1 MRAWLYYR
9 LSRDEDEEL
18 NSLTNQRSIIAG
30 YAEKNGFTIAG
41 ESFDDNVSGMHFDRD
56 GIEKICEAVEQNQI
70 DAVIVKDLS
79 RLGRH
84 RTQTAVFIDYLK
96 KHDVRVISVTEN
108 IDTSNENDDLVIGM
122 KQIIN
127 DMYAK
132 DASRKIR
139 STYRQKQKEGIVII
153 PPFGYFKDK
162 NTRQVVIVEEAADTV
177 RLIFKLYLDGYGF
190 KQIAKKLNADGVH
203 TPAYYQQTLLG
214 KNVPHTWPQ
223 ISKQQLWIS
232 TTIKR
237 ILENEFYAGTL
248 ICHKTRTDKINK
260 TFRFIP
266 PEEQYRHENAVP
278 AIIDRETWQ
287 QAQFLLQKRVK
298 DRVRAAPGQKIHRY
312 TGIIECAD
320 CHSVCTART
329 RKLPQGGRRVEYICN
344 TYHRYGKEYCTT
356 HLIREEVLD
365 DLVYKELLRVKK
377 MAHANWE
384 AIDALAKDWAA
395 QKFNA
400 ERQIDRLQERISVLK
415 NEVEQILMERIRD
428 KAHADIYD
436 VMLQKRDEAIQ
447 SAEQQI
453 NEYRDAQASIEAR
466 KESMRPG
473 IDLLDAITSEGSVSD
488 AHLRMFVNK
497 VYLHEQDGKLR
508 VEFVLNADFQTH
520 LDLYD
525 QNGELTDVCNDVPF
539 PVSWTVKMK
548 KKQKETQDILSYH
561 TQAAGCSD
569 KARAKASGGRQPIEE
584 CGRTGL

>member
-365 DLVYKELLRVKK
+365 DLVYKELLRVKM
-377 MAHANWE
+377 MAHATWE

-453 NEYRDAQASIEAR
+453 NEYRDAQASLEAR

-473 IDLLDAITSEGSVSD
+473 IDLLDAITSESSVSD

-497 VYLHEQDGKLR
+497 VYLHEQDGKLS

-525 QNGELTDVCNDVPF
+525 QNGELTDVCNDLGYYF
-539 PVSWTVKMK
+539 S
-548 KKQKETQDILSYH
+548 
-561 TQAAGCSD
+561 
-569 KARAKASGGRQPIEE
+569 KASANASA
-584 CGRTGL
+584 

>member
-1 MRAWLYYR
+1 MRGWLYYR

-466 KESMRPG
+466 KESMRPS

-497 VYLHEQDGKLR
+497 VYLHEQDGKLS

-520 LDLYD
+520 LDLYN
-525 QNGELTDVCNDVPF
+525 QNGELTDVCNDLGYYF
-539 PVSWTVKMK
+539 S
-548 KKQKETQDILSYH
+548 
-561 TQAAGCSD
+561 
-569 KARAKASGGRQPIEE
+569 KASANASA
-584 CGRTGL
+584 

>member
-453 NEYRDAQASIEAR
+453 NEYRDAQASLEAR
-466 KESMRPG
+466 KESMQPG

-497 VYLHEQDGKLR
+497 VYLHEQDGKLS

-520 LDLYD
+520 LDLYN
-525 QNGELTDVCNDVPF
+525 QNGELTDVCNDLGYYF
-539 PVSWTVKMK
+539 S
-548 KKQKETQDILSYH
+548 
-561 TQAAGCSD
+561 
-569 KARAKASGGRQPIEE
+569 KASAEVSA
-584 CGRTGL
+584 

>member
-466 KESMRPG
+466 KESMRPS
-473 IDLLDAITSEGSVSD
+473 IDLLDAITSEGGVSD

-497 VYLHEQDGKLR
+497 VYLHEQDGKLS

-525 QNGELTDVCNDVPF
+525 QNGELTDVCND
-539 PVSWTVKMK
+539 
-548 KKQKETQDILSYH
+548 LSYYFSKVL
-561 TQAAGCSD
+561 ANESA
-569 KARAKASGGRQPIEE
+569 
-584 CGRTGL
+584 

>member
-298 DRVRAAPGQKIHRY
+298 DRVWAAPGQKIHRY

-453 NEYRDAQASIEAR
+453 NEYRDAQASLEAR
-466 KESMRPG
+466 KESMQPG

-525 QNGELTDVCNDVPF
+525 QNGELTDVCNDLGYYF
-539 PVSWTVKMK
+539 S
-548 KKQKETQDILSYH
+548 
-561 TQAAGCSD
+561 
-569 KARAKASGGRQPIEE
+569 KASANASA
-584 CGRTGL
+584 

>member
-30 YAEKNGFTIAG
+30 YAEKNGFAIAG

-453 NEYRDAQASIEAR
+453 NEYRDAQASLEAR

-473 IDLLDAITSEGSVSD
+473 IDLLDAITSESSVSD

-497 VYLHEQDGKLR
+497 VYLHEQDGKLS

-525 QNGELTDVCNDVPF
+525 QNGELTDVCNDLGYYF
-539 PVSWTVKMK
+539 S
-548 KKQKETQDILSYH
+548 
-561 TQAAGCSD
+561 
-569 KARAKASGGRQPIEE
+569 KASANASA
-584 CGRTGL
+584 

>member
-41 ESFDDNVSGMHFDRD
+41 ESFDDNVSGMRFDRD

-453 NEYRDAQASIEAR
+453 NEYRDAQASLEAR

-497 VYLHEQDGKLR
+497 VYLHEQDGKLS

-525 QNGELTDVCNDVPF
+525 QNGELTDVCNDLGYYF
-539 PVSWTVKMK
+539 S
-548 KKQKETQDILSYH
+548 
-561 TQAAGCSD
+561 
-569 KARAKASGGRQPIEE
+569 KASANASA
-584 CGRTGL
+584 

>member
-395 QKFNA
+395 RKFNA

-488 AHLRMFVNK
+488 AHLRMFVNR
-497 VYLHEQDGKLR
+497 VYLHEQDGKLS

-525 QNGELTDVCNDVPF
+525 QNGELTDVCNDLGYYF
-539 PVSWTVKMK
+539 S
-548 KKQKETQDILSYH
+548 
-561 TQAAGCSD
+561 
-569 KARAKASGGRQPIEE
+569 KASANASA
-584 CGRTGL
+584 

>member
-139 STYRQKQKEGIVII
+139 STYQQKQKEGIVII

-400 ERQIDRLQERISVLK
+400 ERQIDRLLERISVLK

-488 AHLRMFVNK
+488 AHLRMFVNR
-497 VYLHEQDGKLR
+497 VYLHEQDGKLS

-525 QNGELTDVCNDVPF
+525 QNGELTDVCNVCPSRF
-539 PVSWTVKMK
+539 RG
-548 KKQKETQDILSYH
+548 Q
-561 TQAAGCSD
+561 
-569 KARAKASGGRQPIEE
+569 
-584 CGRTGL
+584 

>member
-453 NEYRDAQASIEAR
+453 NEYRDAQASLEAR
-466 KESMRPG
+466 KESMQPG
-473 IDLLDAITSEGSVSD
+473 IDLLDAITSESSVSD

-497 VYLHEQDGKLR
+497 VYLHEQDGKLS

-525 QNGELTDVCNDVPF
+525 QNGELKDVCNDLGYYF
-539 PVSWTVKMK
+539 S
-548 KKQKETQDILSYH
+548 
-561 TQAAGCSD
+561 
-569 KARAKASGGRQPIEE
+569 KASANASA
-584 CGRTGL
+584 

>member
-497 VYLHEQDGKLR
+497 VYLHEQDGKLS

-525 QNGELTDVCNDVPF
+525 QNGELTDVCNDLGYDF
-539 PVSWTVKMK
+539 S
-548 KKQKETQDILSYH
+548 
-561 TQAAGCSD
+561 
-569 KARAKASGGRQPIEE
+569 KASANASA
-584 CGRTGL
+584 

>member
-312 TGIIECAD
+312 TSIIECAD

-497 VYLHEQDGKLR
+497 VYLHEQDGKLS

-525 QNGELTDVCNDVPF
+525 QNGELTDVCNDLGYYF
-539 PVSWTVKMK
+539 S
-548 KKQKETQDILSYH
+548 
-561 TQAAGCSD
+561 
-569 KARAKASGGRQPIEE
+569 KASANASA
-584 CGRTGL
+584 

>member
-466 KESMRPG
+466 KESMRPS

-525 QNGELTDVCNDVPF
+525 QNGELKDVCNDLGYYF
-539 PVSWTVKMK
+539 S
-548 KKQKETQDILSYH
+548 
-561 TQAAGCSD
+561 
-569 KARAKASGGRQPIEE
+569 KASANASA
-584 CGRTGL
+584 

>member
-139 STYRQKQKEGIVII
+139 STYRQKQKEGIVLI

-377 MAHANWE
+377 MVHANWE

-428 KAHADIYD
+428 KAHANIYD

-466 KESMRPG
+466 KESMRPS

-525 QNGELTDVCNDVPF
+525 QNGELTDVCNDLGYYF
-539 PVSWTVKMK
+539 S
-548 KKQKETQDILSYH
+548 
-561 TQAAGCSD
+561 
-569 KARAKASGGRQPIEE
+569 KASANASA
-584 CGRTGL
+584 

>member
-1 MRAWLYYR
+1 MRAWLYYQ

-18 NSLTNQRSIIAG
+18 NSLTNQLSIIAG

-453 NEYRDAQASIEAR
+453 NEYRDAQASLEAR
-466 KESMRPG
+466 KESMQPG

-497 VYLHEQDGKLR
+497 VYLHEQDGKLS

-525 QNGELTDVCNDVPF
+525 QNGELKDVCNDLGYYF
-539 PVSWTVKMK
+539 S
-548 KKQKETQDILSYH
+548 
-561 TQAAGCSD
+561 
-569 KARAKASGGRQPIEE
+569 KASANASA
-584 CGRTGL
+584 

>member
-223 ISKQQLWIS
+223 LSKQQLWIS

-453 NEYRDAQASIEAR
+453 NEYRDAQASLEAR

-473 IDLLDAITSEGSVSD
+473 IDLLDAITSEGGVSD

-525 QNGELTDVCNDVPF
+525 QNGELTDVCNDLGYYF
-539 PVSWTVKMK
+539 S
-548 KKQKETQDILSYH
+548 
-561 TQAAGCSD
+561 
-569 KARAKASGGRQPIEE
+569 KASANASA
-584 CGRTGL
+584 

>member
-453 NEYRDAQASIEAR
+453 NEYRDAQASLEAR

-473 IDLLDAITSEGSVSD
+473 IDLLDAITSEGNVSD

-497 VYLHEQDGKLR
+497 VYLHEQDGKLS

-525 QNGELTDVCNDVPF
+525 QNGELTDVCNDLGYYF
-539 PVSWTVKMK
+539 S
-548 KKQKETQDILSYH
+548 
-561 TQAAGCSD
+561 
-569 KARAKASGGRQPIEE
+569 KASANASA
-584 CGRTGL
+584 

>member
-329 RKLPQGGRRVEYICN
+329 RKLPQGGRRGEYICH
-344 TYHRYGKEYCTT
+344 TYHRHGKEYCTT

-453 NEYRDAQASIEAR
+453 NEYRDAQASLEAR
-466 KESMRPG
+466 KESMQPG
-473 IDLLDAITSEGSVSD
+473 IDLLDAITSESSVSD

-525 QNGELTDVCNDVPF
+525 QNGELKDVCNDLGYYF
-539 PVSWTVKMK
+539 SKT
-548 KKQKETQDILSYH
+548 S
-561 TQAAGCSD
+561 
-569 KARAKASGGRQPIEE
+569 ASASA
-584 CGRTGL
+584 

>member
-248 ICHKTRTDKINK
+248 ICHKTRTDKINQ

-453 NEYRDAQASIEAR
+453 NEYRDAQASLEAR

-473 IDLLDAITSEGSVSD
+473 IDLLDAITSESSVSD

-525 QNGELTDVCNDVPF
+525 QNGELKDVCNDLGYYF
-539 PVSWTVKMK
+539 SKT
-548 KKQKETQDILSYH
+548 S
-561 TQAAGCSD
+561 
-569 KARAKASGGRQPIEE
+569 ASASA
-584 CGRTGL
+584 

>member
-96 KHDVRVISVTEN
+96 KHDVRVRSVTEN

-497 VYLHEQDGKLR
+497 VYLHEQDGKLS

-525 QNGELTDVCNDVPF
+525 QNGELTDVCNDLGYYF
-539 PVSWTVKMK
+539 S
-548 KKQKETQDILSYH
+548 
-561 TQAAGCSD
+561 
-569 KARAKASGGRQPIEE
+569 KASANASA
-584 CGRTGL
+584 

>member
-139 STYRQKQKEGIVII
+139 STYRQKQKEGIVLI

-453 NEYRDAQASIEAR
+453 NEYRDAQASLEAR
-466 KESMRPG
+466 KESMQPG
-473 IDLLDAITSEGSVSD
+473 IDLLDAITSESSVSD

-525 QNGELTDVCNDVPF
+525 QNGELKDVCNDLGYYF
-539 PVSWTVKMK
+539 SKT
-548 KKQKETQDILSYH
+548 S
-561 TQAAGCSD
+561 
-569 KARAKASGGRQPIEE
+569 ASASA
-584 CGRTGL
+584 

>member
-298 DRVRAAPGQKIHRY
+298 DRVWAAPGQKIHRY

-453 NEYRDAQASIEAR
+453 NEYRDAQASLEAR
-466 KESMRPG
+466 KESMQPG
-473 IDLLDAITSEGSVSD
+473 IDLLDAITSEGNVSD

-525 QNGELTDVCNDVPF
+525 QNGELKDVCNDLGYYF
-539 PVSWTVKMK
+539 SKT
-548 KKQKETQDILSYH
+548 S
-561 TQAAGCSD
+561 AN
-569 KARAKASGGRQPIEE
+569 ASA
-584 CGRTGL
+584 

>member
-1 MRAWLYYR
+1 MRGWLYYR

-298 DRVRAAPGQKIHRY
+298 DRVRQRRDRRY
-312 TGIIECAD
+312 TAIRV
-320 CHSVCTART
+320 SLNVRTAT
-329 RKLPQGGRRVEYICN
+329 RYVRHGRESFRRAARRVEYICN

-453 NEYRDAQASIEAR
+453 NEYRDAQASLEAR

-473 IDLLDAITSEGSVSD
+473 IDLLDTITSESSVSD

-525 QNGELTDVCNDVPF
+525 QNGELKDVCNDLGYYF
-539 PVSWTVKMK
+539 SKT
-548 KKQKETQDILSYH
+548 S
-561 TQAAGCSD
+561 
-569 KARAKASGGRQPIEE
+569 ASASA
-584 CGRTGL
+584 

>member
-1 MRAWLYYR
+1 MRGWLYYR

-466 KESMRPG
+466 KESMRPS

-497 VYLHEQDGKLR
+497 VYLHEQDGKLS

-520 LDLYD
+520 LDLYN
-525 QNGELTDVCNDVPF
+525 QNGELTDVCNDYF
-539 PVSWTVKMK
+539 S
-548 KKQKETQDILSYH
+548 
-561 TQAAGCSD
+561 
-569 KARAKASGGRQPIEE
+569 KASAEVSA
-584 CGRTGL
+584 

>member
-139 STYRQKQKEGIVII
+139 STYRQTQKEGIVII

-453 NEYRDAQASIEAR
+453 NEYRDAQASLEAR

-473 IDLLDAITSEGSVSD
+473 IDLLDAITSESSVSD

-497 VYLHEQDGKLR
+497 VYLHEQDGKLS

-525 QNGELTDVCNDVPF
+525 QNGELTDVCNDLGYYF
-539 PVSWTVKMK
+539 S
-548 KKQKETQDILSYH
+548 
-561 TQAAGCSD
+561 
-569 KARAKASGGRQPIEE
+569 KASANASA
-584 CGRTGL
+584 

>member
-153 PPFGYFKDK
+153 SPFGYFKDK

-497 VYLHEQDGKLR
+497 VYLHEQDGKLS

-525 QNGELTDVCNDVPF
+525 QNGELTDVCNDLGYYF
-539 PVSWTVKMK
+539 S
-548 KKQKETQDILSYH
+548 
-561 TQAAGCSD
+561 
-569 KARAKASGGRQPIEE
+569 KASANASA
-584 CGRTGL
+584 

>member
-525 QNGELTDVCNDVPF
+525 QNGELKDVCNDLGYYF
-539 PVSWTVKMK
+539 S
-548 KKQKETQDILSYH
+548 
-561 TQAAGCSD
+561 
-569 KARAKASGGRQPIEE
+569 KASASASA
-584 CGRTGL
+584 

>member
-453 NEYRDAQASIEAR
+453 NEYRDAQASLEAR

-497 VYLHEQDGKLR
+497 VYLHEQDEKLR

-525 QNGELTDVCNDVPF
+525 QNGELTDVCNDLGYYF
-539 PVSWTVKMK
+539 S
-548 KKQKETQDILSYH
+548 
-561 TQAAGCSD
+561 
-569 KARAKASGGRQPIEE
+569 KASANASA
-584 CGRTGL
+584 

>member
-41 ESFDDNVSGMHFDRD
+41 ESFDDNVSGMRFDRD

-428 KAHADIYD
+428 KAHANIYD

-466 KESMRPG
+466 KESMRPS

-525 QNGELTDVCNDVPF
+525 QNGELTDVCNDLGYYF
-539 PVSWTVKMK
+539 S
-548 KKQKETQDILSYH
+548 
-561 TQAAGCSD
+561 
-569 KARAKASGGRQPIEE
+569 KASANASA
-584 CGRTGL
+584 

>member
-329 RKLPQGGRRVEYICN
+329 RKLPQGGRRVEDICN

-453 NEYRDAQASIEAR
+453 NEYRDAQASLEAR

-497 VYLHEQDGKLR
+497 VYLHEQDGKLS

-525 QNGELTDVCNDVPF
+525 QNGELTDVCNDLGYYF
-539 PVSWTVKMK
+539 S
-548 KKQKETQDILSYH
+548 
-561 TQAAGCSD
+561 
-569 KARAKASGGRQPIEE
+569 KASDNASA
-584 CGRTGL
+584 

>member
-497 VYLHEQDGKLR
+497 VYLHEQDGKLS

-525 QNGELTDVCNDVPF
+525 QNGELTVVCNDLGYYF
-539 PVSWTVKMK
+539 S
-548 KKQKETQDILSYH
+548 
-561 TQAAGCSD
+561 
-569 KARAKASGGRQPIEE
+569 KASANASA
-584 CGRTGL
+584 

>member
-1 MRAWLYYR
+1 MRGWLYYR

-428 KAHADIYD
+428 KAHANIYD

-466 KESMRPG
+466 KESMRPS

-497 VYLHEQDGKLR
+497 VYLHEQDGKLS

-520 LDLYD
+520 LDLYN
-525 QNGELTDVCNDVPF
+525 QNGELTDVCNDLGYYF
-539 PVSWTVKMK
+539 S
-548 KKQKETQDILSYH
+548 
-561 TQAAGCSD
+561 
-569 KARAKASGGRQPIEE
+569 KASANASA
-584 CGRTGL
+584 

>member
-266 PEEQYRHENAVP
+266 PEEQYRHENTVP

-453 NEYRDAQASIEAR
+453 NEYRDAQASLEAR
-466 KESMRPG
+466 KESMQPG
-473 IDLLDAITSEGSVSD
+473 IDLLDAITSESSVSD

-525 QNGELTDVCNDVPF
+525 QNGELKDVCNDLGYYF
-539 PVSWTVKMK
+539 SKT
-548 KKQKETQDILSYH
+548 S
-561 TQAAGCSD
+561 
-569 KARAKASGGRQPIEE
+569 ASASA
-584 CGRTGL
+584 

>member
-41 ESFDDNVSGMHFDRD
+41 ESFDDNVSGMRFDRD

-436 VMLQKRDEAIQ
+436 AMLQKRDEAIQ

-466 KESMRPG
+466 KESMRPS
-473 IDLLDAITSEGSVSD
+473 IDLLDAITSEGNVSD

-497 VYLHEQDGKLR
+497 VYLHEQDGKLS

-525 QNGELTDVCNDVPF
+525 QNGELTDVCND
-539 PVSWTVKMK
+539 
-548 KKQKETQDILSYH
+548 LSYYF
-561 TQAAGCSD
+561 S
-569 KARAKASGGRQPIEE
+569 KASANASA
-584 CGRTGL
+584 

>member
-1 MRAWLYYR
+1 MRGWLYYR

-384 AIDALAKDWAA
+384 AIDALAKVWAA

-497 VYLHEQDGKLR
+497 VYLHEQDGKLS

-525 QNGELTDVCNDVPF
+525 QNGELTDVCNDLGYYF
-539 PVSWTVKMK
+539 S
-548 KKQKETQDILSYH
+548 
-561 TQAAGCSD
+561 
-569 KARAKASGGRQPIEE
+569 KASANASA
-584 CGRTGL
+584 

>member
-1 MRAWLYYR
+1 MRAWVYYR

-139 STYRQKQKEGIVII
+139 STYRQKQKEGIVLI

-466 KESMRPG
+466 KESMRPS

-525 QNGELTDVCNDVPF
+525 QNGELKDVCNDLGYYF
-539 PVSWTVKMK
+539 SKT
-548 KKQKETQDILSYH
+548 S
-561 TQAAGCSD
+561 AN
-569 KARAKASGGRQPIEE
+569 ASA
-584 CGRTGL
+584 

>member
-41 ESFDDNVSGMHFDRD
+41 ESFDDNVSGMRFDRD

-473 IDLLDAITSEGSVSD
+473 IDLLDAITSESSVSD

-497 VYLHEQDGKLR
+497 VYLHEQDGKLS

-525 QNGELTDVCNDVPF
+525 QNGELTDVCNDLGYYF
-539 PVSWTVKMK
+539 S
-548 KKQKETQDILSYH
+548 
-561 TQAAGCSD
+561 
-569 KARAKASGGRQPIEE
+569 KASANASA
-584 CGRTGL
+584 

>member
-1 MRAWLYYR
+1 MRGWLYYR

-473 IDLLDAITSEGSVSD
+473 IDLLDAITSESSVSD

-497 VYLHEQDGKLR
+497 VYLHEQDGKLS

-525 QNGELTDVCNDVPF
+525 QNGELTDVCNDLGYYF
-539 PVSWTVKMK
+539 S
-548 KKQKETQDILSYH
+548 
-561 TQAAGCSD
+561 
-569 KARAKASGGRQPIEE
+569 KASAEVSA
-584 CGRTGL
+584 

>member
-139 STYRQKQKEGIVII
+139 STYRQKQKEGIVLI

-453 NEYRDAQASIEAR
+453 NEYRDAQASLEAR

-525 QNGELTDVCNDVPF
+525 QNGELTDVCNDLGYYF
-539 PVSWTVKMK
+539 S
-548 KKQKETQDILSYH
+548 
-561 TQAAGCSD
+561 
-569 KARAKASGGRQPIEE
+569 KASANASA
-584 CGRTGL
+584 

>member
-41 ESFDDNVSGMHFDRD
+41 ESFDDNVSGMRFDRD

-497 VYLHEQDGKLR
+497 VYLHEQDGKLS

-525 QNGELTDVCNDVPF
+525 QNGELTDVCNDLGYYF
-539 PVSWTVKMK
+539 S
-548 KKQKETQDILSYH
+548 
-561 TQAAGCSD
+561 
-569 KARAKASGGRQPIEE
+569 KASAEVSA
-584 CGRTGL
+584 